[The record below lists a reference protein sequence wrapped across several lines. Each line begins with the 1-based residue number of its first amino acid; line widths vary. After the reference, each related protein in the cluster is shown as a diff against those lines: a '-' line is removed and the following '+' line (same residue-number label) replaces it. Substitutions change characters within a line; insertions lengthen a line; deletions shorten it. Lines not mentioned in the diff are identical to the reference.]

1 MKFEQAI
8 YGMNC
13 NEVATAFHAFDRH
26 PFVMR
31 RGLVDSATRSAD
43 SIEHHNRREFGLL
56 GIFFIGWS
64 LCRWNGAGR
73 QEKKTAQAGRR
84 GWSSARGWGLRLGG
98 WSSAR

>member
-8 YGMNC
+8 NGMNRHK
-13 NEVATAFHAFDRH
+13 VATALRAFDRH

-31 RGLVDSATRSAD
+31 RGLVDSATRGAD

-64 LCRWNGAGR
+64 LCRRNGAAR
-73 QEKKTAQAGRR
+73 QEKKTA
-84 GWSSARGWGLRLGG
+84 
-98 WSSAR
+98 